1 MGTHFEP
8 ALYQEVVAGFVSE
21 MHGVAIRFGIEQPLA
36 LIHLPA
42 EVAHGIRQLTVLAH
56 ATQRLGYRLA
66 FTCSCKGFYNGFR
79 VRVKGLGELK

>member
-21 MHGVAIRFGIEQPLA
+21 MHGVAIRFGIEQPLV

-42 EVAHGIRQLTVLAH
+42 EVAHGIRQLSWHMRLSDSDTDWLLRVLSRASIMD
-56 ATQRLGYRLA
+56 
-66 FTCSCKGFYNGFR
+66 F
-79 VRVKGLGELK
+79 GLGLRGLQN